1 VPTRDTI
8 AVVFRLLQDAQPS
21 DHKRILSDAS
31 TMTDVSETF
40 SALSCEPQSDSHD
53 VAGLDVAAIPWDHGK
68 GNVLTVDLA
77 LFCLILL
84 AQEDRHLSDQYDS
97 LEKSEKDRIPA
108 HPTQQDKRRRE
119 SESEGDPQR
128 KTQKRKGKEFFVPRA
143 SIHEDVI
150 SADIEV
156 YIPGANVRSTD
167 HQGQHGF
174 MIEAPEAV
182 AFERDELV
190 SMLSDL
196 KADTAKWNQKGVY
209 KDSKVYKARHNH
221 GGSYKRS

>member
-1 VPTRDTI
+1 VPTRDAI

-21 DHKRILSDAS
+21 DHKRILSDVS

-40 SALSCEPQSDSHD
+40 SALSFEPQSDSHD

-84 AQEDRHLSDQYDS
+84 AQEDRHLSHQYDS